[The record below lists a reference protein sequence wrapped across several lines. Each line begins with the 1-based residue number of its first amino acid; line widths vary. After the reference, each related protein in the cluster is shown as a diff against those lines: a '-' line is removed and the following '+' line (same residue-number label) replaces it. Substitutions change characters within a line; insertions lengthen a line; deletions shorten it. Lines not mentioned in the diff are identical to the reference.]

1 MYGVEHII
9 TIENCEK
16 MGLLGKKLP
25 DFWEKIEKPLRLINE
40 EVNHDMPEDFSYVYL
55 AYAPIMYVIIYMR
68 VRIFEEIIARNTW
81 GP

>member
-1 MYGVEHII
+1 MKSKLFDFYRREILHMYGVEHII

-25 DFWEKIEKPLRLINE
+25 EFWEKIEKPLRLINE

-55 AYAPIMYVIIYMR
+55 AYAPIMYVL
-68 VRIFEEIIARNTW
+68 FT
-81 GP
+81 